1 MEPHDDSGKWTFI
14 AHAVCCG
21 GPLLLVLIA
30 GNGAFLLSV
39 ARSGVFWAGIA
50 LLLGSVGFF
59 LILIRPF
66 ERLGARRQ
74 RACQARPPMVQ
85 PDSPQAADPSTLR
98 QGSGP
103 ATLRPA
109 GRSTLDSQS
118 SLYVLEAR
126 SHD

>member
-1 MEPHDDSGKWTFI
+1 MESHDNSGKWMFI

-30 GNGAFLLSV
+30 GNAALLLSV

-59 LILIRPF
+59 FIR
-66 ERLGARRQ
+66 RR
-74 RACQARPPMVQ
+74 RACQIPP
-85 PDSPQAADPSTLR
+85 PNTEDSAGLTVDR
-98 QGSGP
+98 
-103 ATLRPA
+103 RPA
-109 GRSTLDSQS
+109 LR
-118 SLYVLEAR
+118 VLEAR